1 MNPCIIP
8 LQAMKFL
15 FLIEQSPHIFPYYRL
30 SIMIIIMKKIIKS
43 KLTILLKR
51 KIDMRC
57 SSATAFTWPQVSLS
71 MPSILMYLVL
81 VTKLFAGLAIGV
93 TCLGAIIQLLFIPF
107 RLWLFS
113 RESLLIKIFLVFVS
127 CS

>member
-1 MNPCIIP
+1 M
-8 LQAMKFL
+8 
-15 FLIEQSPHIFPYYRL
+15 
-30 SIMIIIMKKIIKS
+30 
-43 KLTILLKR
+43 ILLKI
-51 KIDMRC
+51 KVRC